1 MDTVIG
7 LGKAGCAIADNFA
20 EYSQYKAYKI
30 DVGLPTTAN
39 TFGLKE
45 SQNIEDYEKNC
56 PDMAKFFEGVNGDIL
71 FVVGGSGKA
80 SVTSLSLLEYLRHC
94 NISVLYIKPEEDFLG
109 AEGKLVNNL
118 VFNVFQEYARSG
130 VFDRLYLVDNVLVE
144 KAIPPTSLK
153 NHYINLNEAIVSSLH
168 MINVFNHIP
177 AVTDTFS
184 PLPIATR
191 ISTIGFVDPKKN
203 VDKMFFSLDNV
214 SDRVYYYA
222 CNKMKLE
229 TENNLFGEIKNS
241 LKRKM
246 EADVRVSYGIFETDY
261 DEDYIYCVAHT
272 SAIQGQTKING
283 GSEDL
288 PTSP

>member
-20 EYSQYKAYKI
+20 QYSQYKTYKI
-30 DVGLPTTAN
+30 DVGLPPTAN

-45 SQNIEDYEKNC
+45 SQNLEDYEKNC
-56 PDMAKFFEGVNGDIL
+56 PDMAKFFEGVSGDIL
-71 FVVGGSGKA
+71 FVVGGGGKA

-94 NISVLYIKPEEDFLG
+94 NMSVLYIKPEEDFLG
-109 AEGKLVNNL
+109 AQGKLVNNL

-130 VFDRLYLVDNVLVE
+130 VFDRLYLVDNMLVE

-153 NHYINLNEAIVSSLH
+153 NHYLNLNEAIVSSLH

-191 ISTIGFVDPKKN
+191 ISTIGFVEPKKN

>member
-7 LGKAGCAIADNFA
+7 LGKAGSAIADNFA
-20 EYSQYKAYKI
+20 QYSQYKAYKI
-30 DVGLPTTAN
+30 DVGLDTTAT

-45 SQNIEDYEKNC
+45 CQNIEDYEKNC
-56 PDMAKFFEGVNGDIL
+56 PDMTKFFEAVSGDIL
-71 FVVGGSGKA
+71 FVVGGGGKI

-94 NISVLYIKPEEDFLG
+94 NINVLYIKPEEDFLG

-130 VFDRLYLVDNVLVE
+130 VFERLYLVDNVLVE

-153 NHYINLNEAIVSSLH
+153 NHYFNLNEAMVSSLH

-177 AVTDTFS
+177 SVTDTFAE
-184 PLPIATR
+184 LPIGTR

-203 VDKMFFSLDNV
+203 TDKMFFSLDNV

-246 EADVRVSYGIFETDY
+246 EADVRVSYGIFETEY

-272 SAIQGQTKING
+272 STIQGQEKTIG